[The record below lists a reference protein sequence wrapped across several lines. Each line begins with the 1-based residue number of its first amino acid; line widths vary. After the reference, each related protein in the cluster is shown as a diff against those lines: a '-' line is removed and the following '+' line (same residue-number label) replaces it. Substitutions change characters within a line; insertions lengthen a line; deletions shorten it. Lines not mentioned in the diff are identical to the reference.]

1 MAGVEQ
7 HIEPQPMAARLA
19 AIGQVHQNDAMAFE
33 EVVRE
38 HFMSL
43 HRAAFRL
50 THDWGAAE
58 DLVQDTLERAYHAF
72 DRYRP
77 EGKARAWLGLIMRN
91 LWICNH
97 RRRRGAPHTLPLDG
111 TEKTMTDGGAVDA
124 LSVADVEAVVL
135 EELGVA
141 TILHA
146 IDDLPPHLRQIVVL
160 ADVRDLP
167 YGMIAQMLAVPIGT
181 VASRLSRGR
190 RHLRAALH
198 EQARGAGLLARAS

>member
-1 MAGVEQ
+1 MAGDEQ
-7 HIEPQPMAARLA
+7 QIEPQPMAARLA
-19 AIGQVHQNDAMAFE
+19 AIGHVHQHGAIAFE
-33 EVVRE
+33 EMVRE
-38 HFMSL
+38 HFTSL
-43 HRAAFRL
+43 HRTAFRL

-58 DLVQDTLERAYHAF
+58 DLVQDTLERAYRAF

-77 EGKARAWLGLIMRN
+77 EGKSRAWLGLIMRN
-91 LWICNH
+91 LWICDH
-97 RRRRGAPHTLPLDG
+97 RRQRGVPGTLPFED
-111 TEKTMTDGGAVDA
+111 TEKQLPNGSAVDVPGA
-124 LSVADVEAVVL
+124 ADVEAVVL

-146 IDDLPPHLRQIVVL
+146 IDDLPSHLRQVVML
-160 ADVRDLP
+160 ADIHHVP
-167 YGMIAQMLAVPIGT
+167 YATIAQMLAVPMGT